1 LNAAIVLAL
10 AIVGVF
16 ALYLGWLVMYL
27 GWHSPYV

>member
-27 GWHSPYV
+27 GWHSPHV